1 MLKYEVGEK
10 VKRIIDMLLQC
21 DELALRGGSTG
32 KQTNGTDIADGS
44 RMKLMGA
51 GTWANGNRSQW
62 KTVSGDGQAG
72 A

>member
-32 KQTNGTDIADGS
+32 KQTNGTDIADDS
-44 RMKLMGA
+44 RMKLMGLEPGPM
-51 GTWANGNRSQW
+51 GTEVNGKR
-62 KTVSGDGQAG
+62 
-72 A
+72 